1 LLTPDEDAEYEGIA
15 ELDRIFTLVNSKLGA
30 HFKWSQSKLE
40 ALSNDEQETDVNT
53 ATPQKQPNR
62 KKYDFSDLAG
72 KLTLQGDP
80 VEIQTSMRDAW

>member
-1 LLTPDEDAEYEGIA
+1 MSPRQLTGTIDSDGHLHLDIA
-15 ELDRIFTLVNSKLGA
+15 TQLPAGTVELVLVINPT
-30 HFKWSQSKLE
+30 SQEK
-40 ALSNDEQETDVNT
+40 
-53 ATPQKQPNR
+53 PNR